1 VAVVQ
6 AAPRLFDPAA
16 TLDRFG
22 TLLAE
27 AAGGGARLVV
37 FPEAF
42 IGGYPKGS
50 AFGAVVGER
59 SAAGRLL
66 FARYRRCAVEVPG
79 DTLDAIRAQVAR
91 HAVHT
96 VVGVVERAGGTL
108 YCSALLLGPD
118 GTLLGHH
125 RKLVPTGTERL
136 IWGCGDASDV
146 AVIGTDIGR
155 IGLAICWENYLP
167 LYRMALY
174 ERQVQLYCAPTV
186 DGRQTWTATMRH
198 IAVEG
203 RCFVLSANQFA
214 TRRDYPDGWP
224 AGGPDPAGDQHPAS
238 RPAPAGDPDSTV
250 IAGGSCIIDPLG
262 QVLAGPSF
270 DRAGILMADLDLDAL
285 DGAYLDLDVAGHYA
299 RPDLFRLTT
308 TPAPPRHHGSPG
320 APPGD
325 P

>member
-1 VAVVQ
+1 MSGALRVAVVQ

-16 TLDRFG
+16 TLERFG

-27 AAGGGARLVV
+27 AGGRGARLVV

-42 IGGYPKGS
+42 IGGYPKG
-50 AFGAVVGER
+50 ATFGAVVGER
-59 SAAGRLL
+59 SAEGRLL

-79 DTLDAIRAQVAR
+79 EVFAEIRAQVAR
-91 HAVHT
+91 HGVHV
-96 VVGVVERAGGTL
+96 VVGVVERDRGTL
-108 YCSALLLGPD
+108 YCSALLFGPD
-118 GTLLGHH
+118 GALLGHH

-136 IWGCGDASDV
+136 IWGRGDASDV
-146 AVIGTDIGR
+146 GVVGTDIGR

-174 ERQVQLYCAPTV
+174 QQQVQIYCAPTV
-186 DGRQTWTATMRH
+186 DGRQTWTASMRH

-214 TRRDYPDGWP
+214 TGSDYPDGWP
-224 AGGPDPAGDQHPAS
+224 AGGADAA
-238 RPAPAGDPDSTV
+238 V
-250 IAGGSCIIDPLG
+250 IRGGSCIIDPLG

-270 DRAGILMADLDLDAL
+270 DRADLLVADLDLDAI

-299 RPDLFRLTT
+299 RPDLFGLST
-308 TPAPPRHHGSPG
+308 TPAPARQHPG
-320 APPGD
+320 TARPAPAVNVEK
-325 P
+325 